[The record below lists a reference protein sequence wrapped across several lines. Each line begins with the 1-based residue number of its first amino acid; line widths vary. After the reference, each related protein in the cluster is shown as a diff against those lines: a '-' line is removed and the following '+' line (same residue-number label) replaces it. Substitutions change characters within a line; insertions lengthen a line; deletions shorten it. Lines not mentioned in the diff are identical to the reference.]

1 MSQNALLITQLF
13 DLINKFL
20 KLDLYDNAVF
30 YSEKLL
36 CENKSEEVKL
46 LLAKGYM
53 GQGKFHQAYQILKET
68 KSPDCRYL
76 FALICIKLNK
86 FIDAEKSLLTGQFY
100 TKGLNNKEIEKV
112 IPNGASGY
120 YLLGIILEKMS
131 RKPEAISAF
140 KKSIE
145 MDPFMWNAYEK
156 LCKLEPNKLE
166 NHKIYSELNPNIVI
180 FNQETN
186 DKINKIQKKNNKDKN
201 KKSNNDDLLFSPDDN
216 EQNHNFNI
224 SHQKKSLLSKSSL
237 NNNFDNSIE
246 MNKYRTI
253 LDFSGTNLNNNNN
266 INTPN
271 NIINTPENMTPEI
284 HKEEYDYSNLNC
296 NVNNFIP
303 VKNPHNNN
311 IVFSSTPHHIQ
322 LDFNNSSYYA
332 NNISGTN
339 SNNSINITNNNNGI
353 NNNLPSSSG
362 FNMTNNNSA
371 NDISSSRINP
381 FNINISNNLGSN
393 NLSGIINLP
402 GNNISNN
409 NSNPNNTPSHIQQP
423 QTSLFNNANNT
434 SFNISNFN
442 NNNNSSFNLNNNTNQ
457 NNIFNNINLGNNI
470 ISSFSKPHSIFN
482 NNNNNNNNN
491 NPNNSIIKNSL
502 LKNINVS
509 PTSNTKNP
517 KKEEN
522 QSTNIYN
529 IVHNT
534 NQNQSTTSFEN
545 ICQLLKYYSEIL
557 KKLYLFDCQNAI
569 DLLLNLPQNHFK
581 SPYTYSLLGRCY
593 FECGDYKK
601 CEKYYNLSISTDPS
615 YLTGLEYFSSCL
627 WHLKDQ
633 IQCCKLANNCKEQN
647 QFAPETWIVLGNC
660 FSLQKEHEIAIK
672 FFKRAS
678 QINPSFAYAYT
689 LEGHEYVENENYI
702 KAAECYKQALNYDER
717 HLNAWW
723 GLGHIQLKEQNYSE
737 AIKFFKKAAEI
748 NPNSAIIHFY
758 LASAYIQNRD
768 MNSALKY
775 LQLAEKKDNKN
786 PMVKYQ
792 LSNIYVN
799 KGEYDKALN
808 ILLELDEKMPKE
820 APIHIA
826 IGKIYKLKRDF
837 KKALDHF
844 NIAIDLDPK
853 DSNLAKS
860 FIESFYNEVGVENL
874 NFNK

>member
-1 MSQNALLITQLF
+1 MSSQNSNALLITQLF
-13 DLINKFL
+13 DLINRSL

-30 YSEKLL
+30 YSERLL

-53 GQGKFHQAYQILKET
+53 GQGKFHQAYQILRET
-68 KSPDCRYL
+68 KSHDCRYL
-76 FALICIKLNK
+76 FVLICIKLNK
-86 FIDAEKSLLTGQFY
+86 FIDAEKALLTGQFY
-100 TKGLNNKEIEKV
+100 TKSLNNKEIEKV
-112 IPNGASGY
+112 IPNGAAGY
-120 YLLGIILEKMS
+120 YLLGIVLEKLS
-131 RKPEAISAF
+131 RKSEAISAY

-166 NHKIYSELNPNIVI
+166 NNKIYSELNPNIVI

-186 DKINKIQKKNNKDKN
+186 DKMNKIKNSKKDNNKKNKKNND
-201 KKSNNDDLLFSPDDN
+201 NDDLLFSPDEEHN
-216 EQNHNFNI
+216 NNFNI
-224 SHQKKSLLSKSSL
+224 SNNKRSLLSKSN
-237 NNNFDNSIE
+237 NNNFDNSTE

-253 LDFSGTNLNNNNN
+253 LDFSNTNINNNN
-266 INTPN
+266 NTPN
-271 NIINTPENMTPEI
+271 NIINTPENMTPEV
-284 HKEEYDYSNLNC
+284 HKEECDYSHLNC
-296 NVNNFIP
+296 NINNFIP

-332 NNISGTN
+332 NNISGTSN
-339 SNNSINITNNNNGI
+339 NNSININNNNL

-362 FNMTNNNSA
+362 FNMTNNNSM

-402 GNNISNN
+402 NNISNN
-409 NSNPNNTPSHIQQP
+409 NNSNPNVTPSHIPQP
-423 QTSLFNNANNT
+423 PSSLFNNV
-434 SFNISNFN
+434 
-442 NNNNSSFNLNNNTNQ
+442 NNSSFNISTFNNNYNNNSFNMNNNQNQ
-457 NNIFNNINLGNNI
+457 NNIFTNINLGHNI
-470 ISSFSKPHSIFN
+470 ISSLSKPHSIFTN
-482 NNNNNNNNN
+482 NNQN
-491 NPNNSIIKNSL
+491 NNSISKNSL

-509 PTSNTKNP
+509 PTPNTKI

-522 QSTNIYN
+522 QTSNIYN
-529 IVHNT
+529 LVHKG
-534 NQNQSTTSFEN
+534 NQNLNTSSFQN

-557 KKLYLFDCQNAI
+557 KKLFLFDCQNAI

-581 SPYTYSLLGRCY
+581 SPYIYSLLGRCY
-593 FECGDYKK
+593 FECGEYKK

-633 IQCCKLANNCKEQN
+633 IQCCNLANNCKEQN

-702 KAAECYKQALNYDER
+702 KATECYKQALNYDER
-717 HLNAWW
+717 HFNAWW

-737 AIKFFKKAAEI
+737 AIKYFKKAAEI

-758 LASAYIQNRD
+758 LASANIQNRD
-768 MNSALKY
+768 LNAALKY
-775 LQLAEKKDNKN
+775 LQIAEKKDNKN

-792 LSNIYVN
+792 LSNIYYDR
-799 KGEYDKALN
+799 KEYDKALN

-826 IGKIYKLKRDF
+826 IGKNYIEKKDY

-844 NIAIDLDPK
+844 NKAIDLDPK

-860 FIESFYNEVGVENL
+860 YIERLYNEVGVENL
-874 NFNK
+874 NFNKL